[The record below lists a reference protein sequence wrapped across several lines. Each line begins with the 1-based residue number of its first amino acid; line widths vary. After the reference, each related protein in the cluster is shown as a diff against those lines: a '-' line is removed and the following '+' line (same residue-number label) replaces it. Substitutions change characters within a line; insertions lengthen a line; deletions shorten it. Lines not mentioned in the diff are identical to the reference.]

1 YQSKRS
7 SGPSKACANTP
18 YQHTHQFEIWGLGSP
33 VSTGFSE
40 YPKERAARLKKNEIS
55 CMGTF
60 RLSLAR
66 TIATKRRGNDA
77 HNLKIPM
84 E

>member
-1 YQSKRS
+1 RSLASANHSIGPNTYYQR
-7 SGPSKACANTP
+7 
-18 YQHTHQFEIWGLGSP
+18 
-33 VSTGFSE
+33 
-40 YPKERAARLKKNEIS
+40 KERAARLKKNEIS